1 MKKNE
6 LKARI
11 EKLQNELQEL
21 KHSRFSKDLELSKDI
36 LSKHGTVEVEYRR
49 DFNPNCCFSEDTYTI
64 TLTKQN

>member
-21 KHSRFSKDLELSKDI
+21 KHSCFSEDLELSRDI
-36 LSKHGTVEVEYRR
+36 LSKHGHVDIEYVMGRSR
-49 DFNPNCCFSEDTYTI
+49 NYCFSEDTFTI